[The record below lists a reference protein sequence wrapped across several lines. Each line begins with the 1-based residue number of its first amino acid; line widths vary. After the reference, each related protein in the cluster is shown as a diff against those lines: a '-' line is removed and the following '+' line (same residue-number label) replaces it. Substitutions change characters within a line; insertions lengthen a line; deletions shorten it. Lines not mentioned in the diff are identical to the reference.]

1 MRWIYLKAV
10 SIAVVVLLVLSIA
23 PLSLAQAQTTDYKVS
38 FLLYN
43 HPDGDLTYELNII
56 IPQALYQYY
65 NMQSHTL
72 FSNEDFYKF
81 VTPYTLKPIAD
92 SLWQIYNNTE
102 DFTNGVLML
111 VHQITYQEVIP
122 GKYPVETL
130 VNGYGDCDLF
140 AYIAASILEAGG
152 IPTVLLYYKAQEH
165 MEIGVDLGSAPTEAR
180 VGSYSINYQG
190 VSFYIGECTGNG
202 WRTGWRI
209 GETPSQY
216 QNISSQVISFENVE
230 QSSIG
235 QVSAILR
242 ELDASSLSLQI
253 FPPIL
258 LENNNVTVSGQILP
272 QAVNENVTLQ
282 TKISSEGWTTV
293 GTVLT
298 QTDGR
303 FEYNW
308 ASATGGIVAVQATW
322 QGNRQYNGA
331 SSTQTSVIILPL
343 YVVLL
348 IVALVLA
355 LTLLI
360 TVLFK
365 TRLRKQS
372 LTQPLPPPETAPSLN
387 Y

>member
-1 MRWIYLKAV
+1 M
-10 SIAVVVLLVLSIA
+10 
-23 PLSLAQAQTTDYKVS
+23 
-38 FLLYN
+38 
-43 HPDGDLTYELNII
+43 
-56 IPQALYQYY
+56 
-65 NMQSHTL
+65 
-72 FSNEDFYKF
+72 
-81 VTPYTLKPIAD
+81 
-92 SLWQIYNNTE
+92 
-102 DFTNGVLML
+102 
-111 VHQITYQEVIP
+111 
-122 GKYPVETL
+122 
-130 VNGYGDCDLF
+130 
-140 AYIAASILEAGG
+140 
-152 IPTVLLYYKAQEH
+152 
-165 MEIGVDLGSAPTEAR
+165 
-180 VGSYSINYQG
+180 
-190 VSFYIGECTGNG
+190 
-202 WRTGWRI
+202 
-209 GETPSQY
+209 
-216 QNISSQVISFENVE
+216 E

-235 QVSAILR
+235 QVSASLR

-253 FPPIL
+253 FPLIL

-308 ASATGGIVAVQATW
+308 APATGGIVAVQATW
-322 QGNRQYNGA
+322 QGNMQYNGA

-372 LTQPLPPPETAPSLN
+372 LTQPLPPPETAPSPN